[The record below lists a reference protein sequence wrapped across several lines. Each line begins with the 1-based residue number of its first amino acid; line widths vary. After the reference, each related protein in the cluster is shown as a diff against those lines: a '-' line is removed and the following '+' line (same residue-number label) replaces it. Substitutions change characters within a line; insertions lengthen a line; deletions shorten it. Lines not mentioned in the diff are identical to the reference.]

1 MKQTQKKTPKRKKKK
16 KGVLVKPII
25 ATMPGKEKLED
36 VVGVE
41 LESVP
46 EGGFEQVGLTDAEI
60 EIGEATVENYLK
72 NRYQKLFFKRS
83 MMKGNQRLKLTF
95 APLTRAS
102 AQYDANNHEI
112 TYDIKSVARSA
123 EAANTPFIYD
133 IIMRHEIM
141 HAIGSIVAFNKG
153 LNENAIY
160 EKINN
165 SLTPQ
170 ERTRLDQGY
179 LNKFDKKVS
188 NKIMQREF
196 KGHVKITRGA
206 EYFRLILEEFGY
218 GLGTEQGRSKVFRE
232 GVYETNSKAFGV
244 VKQLLKDIQKFI
256 ANIFNKDLFTDS
268 AIAELFIGS
277 VDLLQSID
285 PKARPVNQKLIEQ
298 VRSMIDPNTNKLYSN
313 VNSFTEPTI
322 KFAEEQLEQE
332 TESKKLKVD
341 TNSIKFFEKYLVPVG
356 QLLNNIHVSLGQA
369 FNNYIKRRDF
379 LTLKRLRAT
388 APFGKKL
395 KNLKKKIQ
403 GII

>member
-1 MKQTQKKTPKRKKKK
+1 
-16 KGVLVKPII
+16 
-25 ATMPGKEKLED
+25 
-36 VVGVE
+36 
-41 LESVP
+41 
-46 EGGFEQVGLTDAEI
+46 
-60 EIGEATVENYLK
+60 
-72 NRYQKLFFKRS
+72 
-83 MMKGNQRLKLTF
+83 
-95 APLTRAS
+95 
-102 AQYDANNHEI
+102 
-112 TYDIKSVARSA
+112 
-123 EAANTPFIYD
+123 
-133 IIMRHEIM
+133 
-141 HAIGSIVAFNKG
+141 
-153 LNENAIY
+153 
-160 EKINN
+160 
-165 SLTPQ
+165 
-170 ERTRLDQGY
+170 
-179 LNKFDKKVS
+179 
-188 NKIMQREF
+188 MQREF

-218 GLGTEQGRSKVFRE
+218 GLGTEQGRSKVFRG

-256 ANIFNKDLFTDS
+256 ANVFNKDLFTDS

-395 KNLKKKIQ
+395 K
-403 GII
+403 